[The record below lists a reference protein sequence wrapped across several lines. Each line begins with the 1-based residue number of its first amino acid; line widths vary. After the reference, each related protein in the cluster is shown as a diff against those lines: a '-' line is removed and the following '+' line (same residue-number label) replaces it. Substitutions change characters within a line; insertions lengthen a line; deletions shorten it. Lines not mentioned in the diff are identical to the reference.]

1 MRWQR
6 LQCCALLEFGVAAAA
21 QKLPLDIIKLPP
33 GFEIAL
39 FADNVPNARD
49 GAERQGHLLVGSMRA
64 GKVYAVR
71 IRDDDGKIIMPASF
85 IEAGDRGIGGN
96 AASA

>member
-1 MRWQR
+1 M
-6 LQCCALLEFGVAAAA
+6 ALG
-21 QKLPLDIIKLPP
+21 DR
-33 GFEIAL
+33 GSL
-39 FADNVPNARD
+39 F
-49 GAERQGHLLVGSMRA
+49 VGSMRA

>member
-1 MRWQR
+1 MARGDR
-6 LQCCALLEFGVAAAA
+6 GT
-21 QKLPLDIIKLPP
+21 
-33 GFEIAL
+33 L
-39 FADNVPNARD
+39 F
-49 GAERQGHLLVGSMRA
+49 VGSMRP

-71 IRDDDGKIIMPASF
+71 IRDDNGKIIMPTSF